1 VKRPSPRAAR
11 KRSGAAKAGFDGA
24 DAKLFDALRAWRR
37 ETAQAADVP
46 PYVVFSDATLAAIV
60 QAKPQDL
67 PTLNRVPGIG
77 EAKLK
82 RYGAAVLAITI
93 AGF

>member
-1 VKRPSPRAAR
+1 LP
-11 KRSGAAKAGFDGA
+11 
-24 DAKLFDALRAWRR
+24 AL
-37 ETAQAADVP
+37 
-46 PYVVFSDATLAAIV
+46 
-60 QAKPQDL
+60 K
-67 PTLNRVPGIG
+67 NVPGIG

>member
-1 VKRPSPRAAR
+1 
-11 KRSGAAKAGFDGA
+11 
-24 DAKLFDALRAWRR
+24 L
-37 ETAQAADVP
+37 ETARAGDVP

-60 QAKPQDL
+60 QAKPQTL
-67 PTLNRVPGIG
+67 PALKNVPGIG